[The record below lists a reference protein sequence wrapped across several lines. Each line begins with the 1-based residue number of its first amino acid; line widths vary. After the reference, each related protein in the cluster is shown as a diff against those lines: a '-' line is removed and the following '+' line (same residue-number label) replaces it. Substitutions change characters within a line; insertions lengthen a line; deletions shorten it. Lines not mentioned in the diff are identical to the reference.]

1 MGDSIPKTLGGYSI
15 TGTLGAGGMGT
26 VYKALQ
32 GTLQR
37 PVALKV
43 LPPELARNP
52 EYIQRFLREARAAAG
67 LRHENIVQ
75 VYDAGDDQGQYFM
88 AMEFIDGANLL
99 QYAEKNH
106 PVNEQVGLNL
116 LLQAAKGLGAA
127 HARGL
132 VHRDIK
138 PENLLVGADGVLRV
152 VDFGLVAD
160 ESSTTQLTATGAC
173 LGTPMYMSPE
183 QADGEQA
190 DARTDVYSLGVTF
203 FRVLTGQPPFTSGT
217 LVNLLYK
224 HKFEAPPDPRTFR
237 PDLSENARNLIL
249 RMMSKR
255 RTDRPS
261 NGQALTELIEGALAG
276 KAVEA
281 PPPGALV
288 SVDKPTMNVT
298 NFEPAATLINPNSQ
312 ARLQQKR
319 ARRKPLF
326 LALATTAV
334 VLILAVG
341 FFSMRGG
348 DISDRVRTLVRQ
360 ERERDAVAEVAAALK
375 ASPGDET
382 LQKTKAALQNLQ
394 TVQGR
399 FAELLKATQLA
410 ADRIRSVRA
419 IDAEDGVKEFEDG
432 YGKLTAKMLQR
443 PYDTRVLFVEKGYE
457 GVEKAA
463 EILKTDAADLHT
475 NFIGAAEMCERKA
488 ARLSERKVLGIKL
501 TGTNSDKVSALKAF
515 AQDFKKLAE
524 QVARDQRGSAS
535 DGL

>member
-1 MGDSIPKTLGGYSI
+1 MSDTTPKTLGGYSI

-26 VYKALQ
+26 VYKAVQ

-37 PVALKV
+37 TVALKV

-67 LRHENIVQ
+67 LRHDNIVQ

-88 AMEFIDGANLL
+88 AMEFVDGSNLL
-99 QYAEKNH
+99 QFAEKNH
-106 PVNEQVGLNL
+106 PVNEQEGLKM
-116 LLQAAKGLGAA
+116 LLQAARGLGAA
-127 HARGL
+127 HSRGL

-138 PENLLVGADGVLRV
+138 PENLLIGNDGVLRV
-152 VDFGLVAD
+152 VDFGLVSD

-183 QADGEQA
+183 QADGEVA

-255 RTDRPS
+255 RADRPA
-261 NGQALTELIEGALAG
+261 NGQALTELVEGALAG
-276 KAVEA
+276 KAVE
-281 PPPGALV
+281 PPAAGALIA
-288 SVDKPTMNVT
+288 VDKPTVNVT
-298 NFEPAATLINPNSQ
+298 NFEPAATLINPNSPS
-312 ARLQQKR
+312 RVLQQK
-319 ARRKPLF
+319 AKRKPWV
-326 LALATTAV
+326 LALVTAAV
-334 VLILAVG
+334 VLLLAVVL
-341 FFSMRGG
+341 FSARGK
-348 DISDRVRTLVRQ
+348 DVVARAKTLVQQ
-360 ERERDAVAEVAAALK
+360 EREREAIAEVTAALK
-375 ASPGDET
+375 DSPGDET
-382 LQKTKAALQNLQ
+382 LQKTKSALQNLQ

-399 FAELLKATQLA
+399 FAELLKAVQVA

-419 IDAEDGVKEFEDG
+419 IDAEDGVKDFEDA
-432 YGKLTAKMLQR
+432 YGKLTSKMLQR
-443 PYDTRVLFVEKGYE
+443 PFDTRAMFVEGGYE

-463 EILKTDAADLHT
+463 VLLKGDAAELHT
-475 NFIGAAEMCERKA
+475 NFTGAAEMCERKA
-488 ARLSERKVLGIKL
+488 ARFAEKKLLGIKAF
-501 TGTNSDKVSALKAF
+501 GISSGNAEKVNALKAF
-515 AQDFKKLAE
+515 AQDFKNLAD
-524 QVARDQRGSAS
+524 QVS
-535 DGL
+535 LLKN